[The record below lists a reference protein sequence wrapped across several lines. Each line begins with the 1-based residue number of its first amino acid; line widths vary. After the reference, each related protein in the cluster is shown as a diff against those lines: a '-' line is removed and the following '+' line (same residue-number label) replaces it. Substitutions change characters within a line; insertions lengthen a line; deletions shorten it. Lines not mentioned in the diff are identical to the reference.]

1 MNNYIKYWPVV
12 AIIAAGI
19 IGFFIGR
26 ANQKE
31 VVKTVT
37 EYVKGETIIDSISYP
52 VPYEVVKVVPD
63 VRYLPSKKDTIKLPG
78 EKIVVVDKVDTAAIV
93 EQFAAENKYR
103 HTLFDNDTA
112 GKLIVNTA
120 VQYNQQKSI
129 GYSYTPVYRVVT
141 KTVEK
146 KNTVRP
152 FAAISYNTL
161 QYGGIGGG
169 VFIKK
174 VGIEYKY
181 LNNFKNQ
188 TAHEGGLKF
197 EF

>member
-1 MNNYIKYWPVV
+1 MNNYIKYWPFV
-12 AIIAAGI
+12 AMIVTGI

-37 EYVKGETIIDSISYP
+37 EYVKGKTIVDSISYP

-78 EKIVVVDKVDTAAIV
+78 EKIVIVDKVDTAAIV
-93 EQFAAENKYR
+93 EQFAVENKYR
-103 HTLFDNDTA
+103 HTLFDNDTT

-129 GYSYTPVYRVVT
+129 GYTYTPVYRVVT
-141 KTVEK
+141 KTVHK

-174 VGIEYKY
+174 VGFEYKY